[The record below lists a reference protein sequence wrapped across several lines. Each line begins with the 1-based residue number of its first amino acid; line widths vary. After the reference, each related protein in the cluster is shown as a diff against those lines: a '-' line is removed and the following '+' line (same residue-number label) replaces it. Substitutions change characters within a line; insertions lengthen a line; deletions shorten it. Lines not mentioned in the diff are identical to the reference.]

1 MVDHRD
7 EEEARR
13 ADTAL
18 VRSILAGDREAV
30 PALSSRLSCV
40 ARVLSARNARCGGI
54 LDEHELSDLGQ
65 DVFLILWRKLGSYSG
80 KTVLPAWAC
89 RIAVLEYQNA
99 LRRKLRRPAEQHL
112 APDDWEEPAR
122 GRPPSDRFEYED
134 VHLALQRV
142 GRDEARVVRLKHFG
156 GCTFAEICQLLGVAE
171 STVKDR
177 YYRGLV
183 ALRALLDPRREGGA
197 A

>member
-1 MVDHRD
+1 MVDPSD

-30 PALSSRLSCV
+30 PALSSRLACV
-40 ARVLSARNARCGGI
+40 PRVLSARNMRCGSI
-54 LDEHELSDLGQ
+54 LDEHELSDLEQ
-65 DVFLILWRKLGSYSG
+65 DVFLILWRKLRTYSG
-80 KTVLPAWAC
+80 QAVLPAWAC
-89 RIAVLEYQNA
+89 RVAVLEYHNA
-99 LRRKLRRPAEQHL
+99 LRRKLRRPAESAL
-112 APDDWEEPAR
+112 APDAPGGPVVAQL
-122 GRPPSDRFEYED
+122 PSDCFEYED

-142 GRDEARVVRLKHFG
+142 GREEERVIRLKHFG
-156 GCTFAEICQLLGVAE
+156 GCTFAEICRLMGVAE

-177 YYRGLV
+177 YYRGIV
-183 ALRALLDPRREGGA
+183 ALRSLLYQRREGGA